1 MVVTVW
7 FITDKTG
14 SLHAS
19 ENQRQEKQGKK
30 LATDNLLNIDDVP
43 LPCALIRDGI
53 VFKNSL
59 FDSFPNEAKNYFE
72 KMASSFLKNSK
83 TLNKTIDFNKHNLQ
97 GKVYFKRVKDSADNN
112 AALFC
117 IHIFDTPQ
125 DAPIDNI
132 VFDHSGEAMM
142 LTDKDDDIVK
152 VNEAFKTVFGYDEPD
167 TLMKNPSFLR
177 DGLNQVALIK
187 KAFSEIEKNGHWSGE
202 IAVRKASG
210 EIIHTWQS
218 TSSIVRNGKTQGYI
232 TIFSDITTHVN
243 EVEKVRFLAYHDY
256 LTALPNRMLLE
267 DRFEQLK
274 RHLNRNKSNQ
284 ESTFNIVFIDL
295 NNFKIVNDTHGH
307 AFGDNSLI
315 SFAKALHKSIREED
329 TASRISGDEFVLLL
343 EQQDKPLDVGLFFE
357 RLDKSVA
364 RQLKENN
371 CPIKLEYSYG
381 LATYPNDGES
391 LSSLLHVADN
401 RMYKMKNYKS

>member
-187 KAFSEIEKNGHWSGE
+187 KAFSEIEKNFE
-202 IAVRKASG
+202 
-210 EIIHTWQS
+210 
-218 TSSIVRNGKTQGYI
+218 SS
-232 TIFSDITTHVN
+232 
-243 EVEKVRFLAYHDY
+243 
-256 LTALPNRMLLE
+256 
-267 DRFEQLK
+267 
-274 RHLNRNKSNQ
+274 
-284 ESTFNIVFIDL
+284 
-295 NNFKIVNDTHGH
+295 
-307 AFGDNSLI
+307 
-315 SFAKALHKSIREED
+315 
-329 TASRISGDEFVLLL
+329 
-343 EQQDKPLDVGLFFE
+343 
-357 RLDKSVA
+357 
-364 RQLKENN
+364 
-371 CPIKLEYSYG
+371 
-381 LATYPNDGES
+381 
-391 LSSLLHVADN
+391 
-401 RMYKMKNYKS
+401 